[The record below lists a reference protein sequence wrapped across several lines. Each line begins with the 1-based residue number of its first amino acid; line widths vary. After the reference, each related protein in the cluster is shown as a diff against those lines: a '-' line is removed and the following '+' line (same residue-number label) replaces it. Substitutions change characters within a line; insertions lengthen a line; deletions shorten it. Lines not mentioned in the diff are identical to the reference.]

1 MSKIKKA
8 LKRLRDN
15 HEFFAD
21 PSMSLEIYD
30 KWGSKQ
36 PLAIRYEYQ
45 FAITGSEFDEQRL
58 HHLLKSN
65 KSLVNIILHKNIPA
79 QMEQWYA
86 KNPEELA
93 QKNQRLQNQKFQT
106 LNKLCIDY
114 KEHLHQII
122 ESELKVLTAKI
133 PAIPFEKLHRKFNPE
148 LNQAVLPIQ
157 PKAEITPELLAEDR
171 TKLPHNCNKNLLV
184 ALDKFR
190 LVNALHQTLK
200 VEQPIQQMIE
210 QFERTFNK
218 PQSQTI
224 LDTHRDSK
232 GIRFL
237 KAVGHILTLG
247 VVSKIKHNTF
257 KFWECKSKVFAN
269 AAQDKVETIK
279 GLIPAP

>member
-21 PSMSLEIYD
+21 TSMSLEIYD

-45 FAITGSEFDEQRL
+45 FAIAGSEFDEERLQRL
-58 HHLLKSN
+58 IKSN

-79 QMEQWYA
+79 QMEQWYS

-93 QKNQRLQNQKFQT
+93 QRNQRLQAQKVET
-106 LNKLCIDY
+106 LKKLCVSY
-114 KEHLHQII
+114 KQHLHQII
-122 ESELKVLTAKI
+122 EGELKSLIVKI
-133 PAIPFEKLHRKFNPE
+133 PAIPFEKLHRALQPDSNSSTLFTQEKIE
-148 LNQAVLPIQ
+148 L
-157 PKAEITPELLAEDR
+157 TPQLVAEDR
-171 TKLPHNCNKNLLV
+171 TKLPHDNNQNLIV

-190 LVNALHQTLK
+190 LVNTLHQTLK
-200 VEQPIQQMIE
+200 CDQPIQKKLE

-218 PQSQTI
+218 PQSQAI

-247 VVSKIKHNTF
+247 IVSKIKNNTF
-257 KFWECKSKVFAN
+257 KFWECKSKVFAT
-269 AAQDKVETIK
+269 AAQDKVDIIK
-279 GLIPAP
+279 SLAPAP